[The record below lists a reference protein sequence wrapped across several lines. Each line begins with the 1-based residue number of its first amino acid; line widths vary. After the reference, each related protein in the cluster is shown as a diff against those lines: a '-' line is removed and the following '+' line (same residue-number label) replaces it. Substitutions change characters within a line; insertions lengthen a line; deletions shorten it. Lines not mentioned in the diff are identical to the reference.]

1 MKEKVDMKKPILL
14 FFIFYVWVY
23 ALTSC
28 SVLRAEEVKSE
39 KGVCEAS
46 GSLDWVELADYDGLF
61 YSIPKR
67 KDRHG
72 SICLLYTSPSPR
84 DRG

>member
-46 GSLDWVELADYDGLF
+46 ENGL
-61 YSIPKR
+61 
-67 KDRHG
+67 KD
-72 SICLLYTSPSPR
+72 LFK
-84 DRG
+84 